1 MQLTEQ
7 MRVAVDN
14 ILANKLRSL
23 LTTLGVVIGVTSVIL
38 LVSIGEGMRS
48 YLADIFAG
56 MGSNLLF
63 VFPGKS
69 STRGH
74 GRTLNTVRRLT
85 LEDAR
90 ALSQRSLN
98 IAGVTSLVV
107 GGGTVE
113 RGSRSRDALVMGTDE
128 DFPAVHNHGVSTGKF
143 FSPENVDNKHRVAV
157 IGKTVVKELFG
168 EESPLGQ
175 PIKIHDS
182 RFRVVGIMAP
192 KGQSL
197 GFDFDDTVYI
207 PVTCALD
214 LFNQEGLTRL
224 SIKAANKSNLDP
236 AVEDIRRI
244 LTHRHNNRED
254 FTIVS
259 QADLL
264 DTFNQ
269 IAETMTFVLLGIASI
284 SLIVGGIGIMNIMLV
299 SVRERTR
306 EIGVRK
312 ALGASKRDIL
322 VQFLVESVA
331 VSLLGGVIGLGFGA
345 LIAAG
350 VSAAVPEI
358 PTKITL
364 WIILVAFGFSVAV
377 GVFFGVAPAK
387 KAADLDPIEA
397 LRYE

>member
-175 PIKIHDS
+175 PVKIHDS
-182 RFRVVGIMAP
+182 RFRVVGIMEP

-214 LFNQEGLTRL
+214 LFN
-224 SIKAANKSNLDP
+224 KAANKSNLDP